1 MRGLF
6 LSPLTRLMLQ
16 KRGTVLDILKMG
28 ALAQSEALA
37 AGSLTA
43 VTLMEATL
51 DRIEAVNGPVN
62 AIVSLRDREALLT
75 EARDAD
81 AAPRVGWLHGIPMAV
96 KDLADAKGL
105 PTSMGSPLFAGTVA
119 QKDSVFVARMRAA
132 GAIIIGKTN
141 TPEFGLGSHTFNPV
155 HGATCNPYDLTKSAG
170 GSSGGAAVALASG
183 MVSVAD
189 GSDMMGSLRN
199 PAGWNNVYGMRPT
212 WGTVP
217 GEPEGDMF
225 LHQLATSGP
234 MARTP
239 RDLAALLDTMT
250 GADPQQPLGVDPA
263 ATLPQMGGQGPAVR
277 IGWLG
282 DWGGAF
288 PYADGIRAL
297 SEAALGQF
305 ADLGHSVSKVTPPFD
320 AEKMWDSWITLRSFA
335 VAAGLGEVFEDAG
348 KRAHLKDA
356 AQWEIKRGLE
366 MSAMEVQRASVVRSD
381 WYRAASA
388 LFDTVDVLVLPSA
401 QLWPFPVEDVHPL
414 EIAERRMDT
423 YHRWMQVVVPAG
435 LIGFP
440 VVNVPAGFGA
450 NGLPGG
456 LQLIGRQ
463 GSDAMLLKLAQHWHE
478 ATRWPQKRPPVFS

>member
-1 MRGLF
+1 
-6 LSPLTRLMLQ
+6 
-16 KRGTVLDILKMG
+16 LDILNMG

-37 AGSLTA
+37 EGSLTA
-43 VTLMEATL
+43 VALMEATL
-51 DRIEAVNGPVN
+51 ARIDAVNRQVN
-62 AIVSLRDREALLT
+62 AIVSLRSPETLMA
-75 EARDAD
+75 EARAAD
-81 AAPRVGWLHGIPMAV
+81 AAPRSGWLHGIPMAI

-119 QKDSVFVARMRAA
+119 QNDSVVVGRLRAA

-155 HGATCNPYDLTKSAG
+155 HGATCNPYDLAKSAG
-170 GSSGGAAVALASG
+170 GSSGGAAAALACG

-199 PAGWNNVYGMRPT
+199 PAGWNNVYGMRPS

-225 LHQLATSGP
+225 LHQLSTAGP

-250 GADPQQPLGVDPA
+250 GADPRQPLGTTPD
-263 ATLPQMGGQGPAVR
+263 ATLPQMDGPVAGLK

-288 PYADGIRAL
+288 PYEDGITAL

-305 ADLGHSVSKVTPPFD
+305 GDLGHEVSDVPPPFD
-320 AEKMWDSWITLRSFA
+320 AASMWDAWITLRSFA
-335 VAAGLGEVFEDAG
+335 VAGGLGALFEDAD
-348 KRAHLKDA
+348 KRPHLKPA
-356 AQWEIKRGLE
+356 ALWEIERGLAL
-366 MSAMEVQRASVVRSD
+366 SARDVQRASEVRSA
-381 WYRAASA
+381 WYRAAVD

-401 QLWPFPVEDVHPL
+401 QLWPFAVEDVHPT
-414 EIAERRMDT
+414 EIAGQRMDS
-423 YHRWMQVVVPAG
+423 YHRWMQVVVPAS
-435 LIGFP
+435 LIGLP
-440 VVNVPAGFGA
+440 VVNIPAGFGEA
-450 NGLPGG
+450 GLPAG
-456 LQLIGRQ
+456 LQLIGRP
-463 GSDAMLLKLAQHWHE
+463 GSDAQLLGLAQHWHE
-478 ATRWPQKRPPVFS
+478 ATHWPQRRQP